1 MEEKKLQ
8 SDAELEQVVGG
19 YSSDGW
25 VTVTGLH
32 KGFLALRTAP
42 TYDYYNEI
50 KGSESYNGDK
60 LKITGGSTVGS
71 DGETYI
77 WVYNP
82 RTGRS
87 GWTNARSLR

>member
-1 MEEKKLQ
+1 MDEKKLQ
-8 SDAELEQVVGG
+8 DAELEQVSGG
-19 YSSDGW
+19 YSRDGW

-32 KGFLALRTAP
+32 KGFLALRTQAG
-42 TYDYYNEI
+42 YDYNNEI

-60 LKITGGSTVGS
+60 LKITGGSTVGF

-82 RTGRS
+82 RTGKS
-87 GWTNARSLR
+87 GWTNARYLR